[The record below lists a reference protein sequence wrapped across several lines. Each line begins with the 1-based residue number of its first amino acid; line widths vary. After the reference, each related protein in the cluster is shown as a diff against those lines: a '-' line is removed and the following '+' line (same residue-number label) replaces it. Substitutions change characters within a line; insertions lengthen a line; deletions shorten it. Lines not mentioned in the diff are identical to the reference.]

1 MDQAKFFRGGQSGP
15 EYAAADD
22 VPEDVLNEL
31 IQDWGGSLFGGVK
44 GPGQDFLPWQDLR
57 AFNLLPG
64 IAESFLEILIIVW
77 VALTVWCCAGGAARR
92 VKHAHGRKG
101 LIGKLTEWEGSH
113 DPLVAAALAPVQ
125 AAWLLAG
132 MPIHAMMWVLRTIVG
147 TIWAMVQF
155 LGLVGVMGFIGG
167 SDEDWVSVNKAA
179 SSSDEPP
186 MANKKKA
193 KKKQKQTTKRR
204 SVEKN
209 PVGAG
214 TMSVETAEVRD
225 MDPRASTATMSEDEY
240 LLRKLQEEEEAE
252 AARMHAAVRMRERRE
267 SEFVGKIERE
277 SSLEKEKDREAVKD
291 REATKAA
298 ALPKKGKKPRPA
310 PVIVPPN
317 PSNGV
322 KLPSVSKSPTKPPPP
337 LPRGPPPANQPKKW
351 TGTPGTRPPLPA
363 GLPPVPS
370 PTTGHSN
377 GRASSSFT
385 DHADVLH
392 DDEQETRLQDELVN
406 SMLESLTSVEPPPGF
421 GGAGSA
427 ATTPTGTGGT
437 FGGNSMWSPSGVSVG
452 SDGGFSLFSGSSSP
466 TSPTARELERRK
478 NRYSQ

>member
-15 EYAAADD
+15 EYAQADD

-31 IQDWGGSLFGGVK
+31 IKDLGGSLFGGVK
-44 GPGQDFLPWQDLR
+44 APGQDFLTWQDLR

-193 KKKQKQTTKRR
+193 KKK
-204 SVEKN
+204 
-209 PVGAG
+209 
-214 TMSVETAEVRD
+214 
-225 MDPRASTATMSEDEY
+225 
-240 LLRKLQEEEEAE
+240 
-252 AARMHAAVRMRERRE
+252 
-267 SEFVGKIERE
+267 
-277 SSLEKEKDREAVKD
+277 
-291 REATKAA
+291 
-298 ALPKKGKKPRPA
+298 
-310 PVIVPPN
+310 
-317 PSNGV
+317 
-322 KLPSVSKSPTKPPPP
+322 
-337 LPRGPPPANQPKKW
+337 
-351 TGTPGTRPPLPA
+351 
-363 GLPPVPS
+363 
-370 PTTGHSN
+370 
-377 GRASSSFT
+377 
-385 DHADVLH
+385 
-392 DDEQETRLQDELVN
+392 
-406 SMLESLTSVEPPPGF
+406 
-421 GGAGSA
+421 
-427 ATTPTGTGGT
+427 
-437 FGGNSMWSPSGVSVG
+437 
-452 SDGGFSLFSGSSSP
+452 
-466 TSPTARELERRK
+466 
-478 NRYSQ
+478 